1 MQGMGEAEV
10 QKLMM
15 FEEMRYYNQA
25 IAHCFNHCVRTMTS
39 KQLLPPEKECL
50 ENCFRK
56 VTKFNERFA
65 QAMNF
70 VNMTRSQ
77 VNTPT

>member
-1 MQGMGEAEV
+1 MQGLSEADV

-15 FEEMRYYNQA
+15 LEEMRYYNQA
-25 IAHCFNHCVRTMTS
+25 ISHCFKECVRTMTS

-56 VTKFNERFA
+56 VTKYNERFA

-70 VNMTRSQ
+70 VNTTRTHLPPS
-77 VNTPT
+77 